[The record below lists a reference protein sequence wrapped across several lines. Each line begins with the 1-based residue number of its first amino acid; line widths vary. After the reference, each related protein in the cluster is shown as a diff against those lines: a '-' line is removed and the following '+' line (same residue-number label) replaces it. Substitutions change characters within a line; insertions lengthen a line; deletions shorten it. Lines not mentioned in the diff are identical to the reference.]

1 MKKEQIDALVRELR
15 EAAKKLP
22 AGKRRDVYNKLE
34 RIDLHFRRAGIVPG
48 EVTTETAPVT
58 AEEVRDNCE
67 AFASQRRMIQA
78 YLLDGHRLTTEDARR
93 LFGAS
98 RLPNR
103 IMEIGRILGKS
114 PKRRR
119 ITVTN
124 RFGKKVSVCEYWIE
138 REDCAL

>member
-15 EAAKKLP
+15 EAAKELP

-34 RIDLHFRRAGIVPG
+34 RIDLHFRRAG
-48 EVTTETAPVT
+48 VTAPETETAPVT

-67 AFASQRRMIQA
+67 AFASQRRMIQQ

-124 RFGKKVSVCEYWIE
+124 RFGKNVSVCEYWIE